1 MRESAGRSSQRA
13 QERTQRQALFQQ
25 NAGDAV
31 QELVTIPEKELP
43 APTAECGREEQI
55 QVSLRDG
62 ITLATQVLLPS
73 GIGPWPVILVR
84 SPYPGMAPLLN
95 ALGKVW
101 ARQGYAFVG
110 QACRGTGGSQGTWI
124 PWEN

>member
-1 MRESAGRSSQRA
+1 MMERPARSSQRS
-13 QERTQRQALFQQ
+13 QEGNQRQALFQQ

-31 QELVTIPEKELP
+31 QELVTILEKELP

-73 GIGPWPVILVR
+73 GIGPWPVCQLPDIINTR
-84 SPYPGMAPLLN
+84 T
-95 ALGKVW
+95 K
-101 ARQGYAFVG
+101 R
-110 QACRGTGGSQGTWI
+110 GSQSHERSQEELYI
-124 PWEN
+124 RV